1 MFLINLQNDM
11 EKDKNLQQIKKKI
24 LKIYENYDVDVD
36 EITEDEISRLIKYYS
51 KNKKKLDADLKKSKL
66 AGDKDE

>member
-1 MFLINLQNDM
+1 M
-11 EKDKNLQQIKKKI
+11 EKDKGLQQIKKKI
-24 LKIYENYDVDVD
+24 LKIYENYDVDID